1 MSTGVQTAV
10 GKFVW
15 HDHGSPGPATATKF
29 YADLF
34 GWEYETFKP
43 GEIDYEMVKANG
55 QLHGGFGSPPGNP
68 PAQWMGH
75 VLVKD
80 VDETVLRAEG
90 AGGKILAEPMDM
102 PEVGRMAVIADPQ
115 GAVIAAFSPQ
125 GDAPQNGGTFVWDE
139 LLTTDVDDAKRF
151 YGEVFGWTSEDKP
164 MGPATYTIFKRAG
177 DTDVGGLMQR
187 PREDIPVHWTTYI
200 ATQDAD
206 ATVARAKEL
215 GATILSEPMDVPK
228 MGRFAIIQDPTGA
241 VFGIWQSAS

>member
-1 MSTGVQTAV
+1 
-10 GKFVW
+10 
-15 HDHGSPGPATATKF
+15 
-29 YADLF
+29 
-34 GWEYETFKP
+34 
-43 GEIDYEMVKANG
+43 
-55 QLHGGFGSPPGNP
+55 
-68 PAQWMGH
+68 MGH

-115 GAVIAAFSPQ
+115 GAVIATFSPQ
-125 GDAPQNGGTFVWDE
+125 GDAPRNGGTFVWDE

-228 MGRFAIIQDPTGA
+228 MDASRSSRIPPAPC
-241 VFGIWQSAS
+241 SASGRARRNVGRRRRAARTCRPSILFALVYAAAVTRVTLSTRKQRSIAAGRVGSLIRSSCKSAGFCAVP